1 MENPALSSLAGC
13 LLRLVELFPGRVNGD
28 SHMFLICD
36 GLVTFAGYHVK
47 RGGGWLFA
55 FYSVTFLPS
64 FLMLIILVDSHIGRT
79 HELEVPS
86 SLENGMNW
94 TSAS

>member
-47 RGGGWLFA
+47 RGGVGYLPSTA
-55 FYSVTFLPS
+55 LPS
-64 FLMLIILVDSHIGRT
+64 FLL
-79 HELEVPS
+79 S
-86 SLENGMNW
+86 SC
-94 TSAS
+94 

>member
-47 RGGGWLFA
+47 RGGWLFA

-64 FLMLIILVDSHIGRT
+64 FLILIILVDSHIGRT
-79 HELEVPS
+79 HELEMPS